1 MKSDTKKITT
11 IGMMCSL
18 AIIVNLLIHFPI
30 VPAVSFLRY
39 DPKDIIIVMAGF
51 IYGPSISLGISA
63 ITSVLE
69 LMYRGG
75 TILDVLMNM
84 ISSCTFACTA
94 AYFYRIHHTK
104 KGAVT
109 GLILGTLL
117 STVSMLLWN
126 YIVTPIY
133 FQMPRSAVVEIL
145 LPGILPF
152 NLLKSGL
159 NAAITIFI
167 YKRFVTLLRSKNMI
181 ESTDTDHHK
190 NILAVMIFILITVV
204 FALLGMKGI
213 I

>member
-1 MKSDTKKITT
+1 MKSNTKKITT

-18 AIIVNLLIHFPI
+18 AVIVNLLIHFPI

-51 IYGPSISLGISA
+51 IYGPSVSLVISA

-94 AYFYRIHHTK
+94 AYIYRIQHTK

-133 FQMPRSAVVEIL
+133 FQMPREAVVKLL

-152 NLLKSGL
+152 NLLKSGI
-159 NAAITIFI
+159 NAGITIFI
-167 YKRFVTLLRSKNMI
+167 YKRFVTLLRSKNMLGT
-181 ESTDTDHHK
+181 TDENHK
-190 NILAVMIFILITVV
+190 KDLFVFIIFLVITLVCL
-204 FALLGMKGI
+204 LLGIKGMI
-213 I
+213 